1 MARSKNKERYFKPV
15 DGELAGT
22 ERADGDVEDDAVGAT
37 SAKEG
42 VVKDGAVEDS
52 GVLMD
57 GAEST
62 WSNEKTDDNTEVGGP
77 AAGPD
82 IPQDMSANS
91 QPDKA
96 TGLHLHL
103 FNFFQLVAVSIRS
116 ENFRLIQVFLCN
128 RSFIKFATFPPL
140 VSSQRPTVILCFTAE
155 TFQFG
160 PKMGPTPAKIASQ
173 PAKTTDDGASMTG
186 DISQDSILPKGAN
199 ATPKVSSIQLGSD
212 GRVRGS
218 TKAERNIRKKEN
230 LKKRKAE
237 ARSKVEEEERLL
249 DEMSFL
255 ALEEKEEGNAQAS
268 PNISNTNEGPMP
280 AESVQPK
287 TFGSYVRA
295 AGNASIPDTPPEL
308 LFTFR
313 ECPDKRGIGAFAR
326 GAIKNGTEILIEE
339 AIIRDVQEWISK
351 EALFKV
357 LSKDKQDAILAL
369 QSQCTCKASP
379 CLETPLMKVWSVNA
393 YEAVT
398 GPMLYCLASRF
409 NHDCFPNIARGFSK
423 EDYIVFR
430 AARDIE
436 DGEELTINYILS
448 PISSEARRALLLD
461 KFGFVCE
468 CWGCKSN
475 RAYTVSDLVDSILLP
490 GVETKSLAIG
500 KYTREEIAT
509 RAEVKAWSEEVKT
522 EMQTIQVRL
531 YNHLKRLVDA
541 GDHSVSDRNGRAA
554 IVEQSIRFI
563 DRYLKGNNKF
573 GFDDAFFYNYR
584 ARITQFMIDL
594 TELNF
599 IRILVDLEELRGKG
613 IAT

>member
-1 MARSKNKERYFKPV
+1 MK
-15 DGELAGT
+15 
-22 ERADGDVEDDAVGAT
+22 
-37 SAKEG
+37 
-42 VVKDGAVEDS
+42 
-52 GVLMD
+52 
-57 GAEST
+57 
-62 WSNEKTDDNTEVGGP
+62 
-77 AAGPD
+77 
-82 IPQDMSANS
+82 
-91 QPDKA
+91 
-96 TGLHLHL
+96 
-103 FNFFQLVAVSIRS
+103 
-116 ENFRLIQVFLCN
+116 
-128 RSFIKFATFPPL
+128 
-140 VSSQRPTVILCFTAE
+140 
-155 TFQFG
+155 
-160 PKMGPTPAKIASQ
+160 
-173 PAKTTDDGASMTG
+173 G

-199 ATPKVSSIQLGSD
+199 ATPKVSSIQLGS
-212 GRVRGS
+212 GSTIRGS
-218 TKAERNIRKKEN
+218 TKAKRNIRKKEN

-249 DEMSFL
+249 NEMSSL
-255 ALEEKEEGNAQAS
+255 ALQEKIEGNVQAS
-268 PNISNTNEGPMP
+268 PNISNTNEWPMP

-287 TFGSYVRA
+287 TFGSYGRA
-295 AGNASIPDTPPEL
+295 AGNASIPGMSFTPSVRAAGHAINVLADTPPEL

-448 PISSEARRALLLD
+448 PISSEARRSLLLD

-554 IVEQSIRFI
+554 IVEQSIGFI

-584 ARITQFMIDL
+584 ARITQSMIDL